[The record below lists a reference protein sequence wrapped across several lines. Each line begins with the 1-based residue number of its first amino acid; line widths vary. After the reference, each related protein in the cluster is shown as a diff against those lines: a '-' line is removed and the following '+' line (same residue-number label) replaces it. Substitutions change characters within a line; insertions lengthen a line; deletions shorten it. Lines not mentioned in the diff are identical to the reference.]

1 LNFHRA
7 VQDTFHFSE
16 PLTIVDSTIRKIL
29 YTGTN
34 RPTVAGMLKVAEG
47 LAEVG
52 VRQITLNVRW
62 WGDKS
67 VDPLEYRVSRAVL
80 AADLGFK
87 AIVTSD
93 SLVQAALAP
102 APSGGASVK
111 AILDGLEKTGADTI
125 SISARVPPS
134 GGAYARVKDAVS
146 QVAELVK
153 QHGHPWA
160 LSIGDVGRVDFKRL
174 IDLASTG
181 IDEGA
186 CELELSDSY
195 SSLSPEAMRLFVG
208 QLTARIPR
216 AVPVTI
222 HTHNDF
228 GLASATAIAAATA
241 GAQPDVSVNGLSY
254 RAGFASLEEVVLA
267 LELLY
272 GVHTGIR
279 LDKLVK
285 LSELVAKYSNLPI
298 HPLKAIS
305 GRNAYIR
312 DLPPWIREFY
322 ATPNAGF
329 PPVAACFSPSLVG
342 RTMEVRWGVHQSDS
356 AIRAKLENLGLTA
369 DEQQVREIRRRIR
382 LSVNEVTRYPFS
394 ISDSK
399 VASICKAVMKGSRAK
414 RRQ

>member
-1 LNFHRA
+1 
-7 VQDTFHFSE
+7 VQDTFRFSQ
-16 PLTIVDSTIRKIL
+16 PLTIVDSTIRKTL
-29 YTGTN
+29 YTSTN
-34 RPTVAGMLKVAEG
+34 RPTVSGMLKVAEG
-47 LAEVG
+47 LAEAG
-52 VRQITLNVRW
+52 VRQITLNLRW
-62 WGDKS
+62 WGDMS
-67 VDPLEYRVSRAVL
+67 ADPLEYRVSRAVL

-93 SLVQAALAP
+93 SLVQAALSP
-102 APSGGASVK
+102 PNSGGASLTEV
-111 AILDGLEKTGADTI
+111 LDGLERTGADTI

-134 GGAYARVKDAVS
+134 DGEYTRVRDAVS
-146 QVAELVK
+146 QVADLVK

-160 LSIGDVGRVDFKRL
+160 LSIGDVGRADFERL

-181 IDEGA
+181 IDAGA

-195 SSLSPEAMRLFVG
+195 SSLSPEAMRLFIG
-208 QLTARIPR
+208 QLTARIPQ
-216 AVPVTI
+216 AVPITM

-254 RAGFASLEEVVLA
+254 RSGFASLEEVVLA

-279 LDKLVK
+279 LEKLFE

-312 DLPPWIREFY
+312 DLPPWVQEFH
-322 ATPNAGF
+322 ATPNEGF

-342 RTMEVRWGVHQSDS
+342 RTMEVRWGVHLSDS
-356 AIRAKLENLGLTA
+356 AIRSKLASLDLTA
-369 DEQQVREIRRRIR
+369 DEQQVHEIRRRIR
-382 LSVNEVTRYPFS
+382 ASVDAVTRYPFS
-394 ISDSK
+394 ISDAE
-399 VASICKAVMKGSRAK
+399 VASICNAVTKGSRA
-414 RRQ
+414 RQKK